1 MDCWPVDRI
10 IIVVILSVAAVPVLM
25 GLGVLSLML
34 WNMLRGKGEW
44 K

>member
-10 IIVVILSVAAVPVLM
+10 IVAIILSVAAVTVLM
-25 GLGVLSLML
+25 ALGVLTFLM
-34 WNMLRGKGEW
+34 WNMLRGKGGW

>member
-25 GLGVLSLML
+25 GLGVLSWLL
-34 WNMLRGKGEW
+34 WNMLRGKGLW